1 MGKLYHEG
9 KILWVFHMQ
18 GWQERQWQI
27 PIQRK
32 TMVLW
37 QILPN
42 KWTFT
47 CFKLSEILMKSKM
60 LPNISTWTLK
70 LKKDYFEILS
80 SKYFILQFPIQA
92 NTNMNEAD
100 IRAWK
105 VSRQIICLGYLTWRA
120 LDLYSIK
127 GREYI
132 KQNQGKSGHPKQDS
146 SGLRKTRKHSPSATM
161 GVGSESDL

>member
-1 MGKLYHEG
+1 
-9 KILWVFHMQ
+9 
-18 GWQERQWQI
+18 
-27 PIQRK
+27 
-32 TMVLW
+32 
-37 QILPN
+37 
-42 KWTFT
+42 
-47 CFKLSEILMKSKM
+47 MKSKM
-60 LPNISTWTLK
+60 LPNISTWTLN

-146 SGLRKTRKHSPSATM
+146 SP
-161 GVGSESDL
+161 